1 METARFSAD
10 WHCTGVGGR
19 CTRVG
24 GLLRPSAFGRRDF
37 PVHSEIRLNI
47 KEHCISLMVRQIV

>member
-1 METARFSAD
+1 MEIARFSAD

-24 GLLRPSAFGRRDF
+24 GLLQPSTLGGRDF
-37 PVHSEIRLNI
+37 PLHSEIRL
-47 KEHCISLMVRQIV
+47 KFQEHCISLMVRQIV